1 MTSNL
6 SSISKIFTEKLFR
19 IPDYQRGYA
28 WTERQ
33 LKDFWNDIIQL
44 EKDNNH
50 YVGVLTLESVSQDQ
64 YKKWEDDRW
73 IIESKSFEPFYI
85 VDGQQRLTTAIILIQ
100 SIIETMNQDDVLNYT
115 SSDEII
121 KKFIY
126 ESKDKGISKSYI
138 FGYEIDNPSHEFL
151 KQNIFNDK
159 SDKSDSLQETIYTH
173 NLEFAKSF
181 FDDKLSDLTLEERE
195 IIYKKL
201 TQHLLFN
208 IYSMSEDIDVYIAFE
223 TMNNRGKPLS
233 HLELLK
239 NRLIYLSTKFYTD
252 DCEKSKL
259 RNAINDCWKIIYHQL
274 GKNKQNPLDDDLF
287 LHNHFILY
295 FSDSLSKGEYEIDYK
310 YSHLHRQYKSTYKDY
325 LLEEKF
331 ISKNIDSNTI
341 SIEDVYSY
349 VSSLKSSVEIWYKI
363 LNPIESNF
371 TDIEKLY
378 LKRITQLNIFD
389 VAPLIMIFFQISDQ
403 SLREKLLITIERYL
417 FLSDFFYYT
426 SYYNQKKIFIELS
439 GQLSKGIIEPEK
451 VINNINNEI
460 DKIINSDVIIGT
472 SKGYKDSGYYQSK
485 ITNYFLYEYEISLKE
500 KSKTKRDIIDWK
512 EYFDNISYSYDN
524 KSIEHIYPQHARN
537 SCWNSFKNYDAK
549 ERKILRH
556 VIGNLVPLSKPK
568 NSSLGNKCFSDK
580 KGNEISMIGY
590 KYGSYSEIE
599 LTNYSDWTAVEIL
612 QRSIKLI
619 LMLSKRWK
627 INFAT
632 TEDII
637 KFLNLEFVVK
647 KENLIIDEKKKTVTK
662 K

>member
-28 WTERQ
+28 WNERQ

-44 EKDNNH
+44 EKDKNH
-50 YVGVLTLESVSQDQ
+50 YVGVLTLENVPEEQ
-64 YKKWEDDRW
+64 YRKWDDDNW
-73 IIESKSFEPFYI
+73 IIESKSFEPFYV
-85 VDGQQRLTTAIILIQ
+85 VDGQQRLTTSIVLIQ
-100 SIIETMNQDDVLNYT
+100 SIIDSMDTNDVLNYT

-159 SDKSDSLQETIYTH
+159 SDKSDLSQETIYTH
-173 NLEFAKSF
+173 NLEFAKLF
-181 FDDKLSDLTLEERE
+181 FDTKLKELEIKDIE
-195 IIYKKL
+195 IIYKKV

-208 IYSMSEDIDVYIAFE
+208 IYSMSEDIDVFVAFE

-239 NRLIYLSTKFYTD
+239 NRLIYLSTKFNTENY
-252 DCEKSKL
+252 EKSKL
-259 RNAINDCWKIIYHQL
+259 RNSINDCWKVIYHQL

-295 FSDSLSKGEYEIDYK
+295 FVNSLSLDKSELDYEYT
-310 YSHLHRQYKSTYKDY
+310 SLHRNYRNSYKDY

-331 ISKNIDSNTI
+331 ITKNIDNETI
-341 SIEDVYSY
+341 CVTDIYDY
-349 VSSLKSSVEIWYKI
+349 VKSLKMSVEIWYQI
-363 LNPIESNF
+363 LNPAESNF
-371 TDIEKLY
+371 TKNEIFILR
-378 LKRITQLNIFD
+378 RINRLEILS
-389 VAPLIMIFFQISDQ
+389 VAPLIMIFFQKCTSEIREDFLV
-403 SLREKLLITIERYL
+403 SLERYL
-417 FLSDFFYYT
+417 FLLSFLNYGTRYL
-426 SYYNQKKIFIELS
+426 NNLFIELS
-439 GQLSKGIIEPEK
+439 GKLSSNNIKPEK
-451 VINNINNEI
+451 VISTINNKY
-460 DKIINSDVIIGT
+460 DSIGT
-472 SKGYKDSGYYQSK
+472 DDLNIVSKRYKDNGYYQWQG
-485 ITNYFLYEYEISLKE
+485 IRYFLYEYETYLKE
-500 KSKTKRDIIDWK
+500 KTKTNRSKIIWE
-512 EYFDNISYSYDN
+512 EYYLANEYMDY
-524 KSIEHIYPQHARN
+524 KSVEHIFPQNPRKI
-537 SCWNSFKNYDAK
+537 CWNSFKSYDTK

-568 NSSLGNKCFSDK
+568 NSSLGNKCFTEK
-580 KGNEISMIGY
+580 IGNETSMVGY

-599 LTNYSDWTAVEIL
+599 LTNYTDWTAVEIL

-619 LMLSKRWK
+619 VMLSKRWK
-627 INFAT
+627 ISFGT
-632 TEDII
+632 VEEII

-647 KENLIIDEKKKTVTK
+647 KENLIIDEKKKTVIK